1 LVYPL
6 RNAGSKMPSLRS
18 IRATTRAAGLCA
30 LCAVVAC
37 SLSGCAT
44 HRLLKKNT
52 VAVNATLSDIYYEQV
67 LNNVARFEANPASMP
82 SFAMVTAGTVNIQD
96 QNSAG
101 ISPTYSPTLTRA
113 MQGGGALP
121 ILSLLF
127 QTNTSRSVTENW
139 STTPV
144 TDSDNIRRMRCAFEL
159 LVGSEESDCDKC
171 KARLEGFFLGG
182 TESFDC
188 ALPRGWYHVG
198 CKHDV
203 PDNACHVGRY
213 CDTYVWVT
221 PDGMDGLSRFT
232 ITVMDIATG
241 EIHAPQR
248 SVVRKYKGEPEP
260 ENLETTEV
268 TATEID
274 VDALKKQT
282 DFHLDRTRLDAPS
295 FNRGLFFVPR

>member
-1 LVYPL
+1 M
-6 RNAGSKMPSLRS
+6 RSLRF
-18 IRATTRAAGLCA
+18 IRAKTRTVAITAV
-30 LCAVVAC
+30 CAVVAG

-44 HRLLKKNT
+44 HRVLRKDT
-52 VAVNATLSDIYYEQV
+52 VAVNATLADIYYEQV
-67 LNNVARFEANPASMP
+67 LNNVARFEANPDSIP
-82 SFAMVTAGTVNIQD
+82 SFAMVTAGTVNIAD
-96 QNSAG
+96 QVGAG
-101 ISPTYSPTLTRA
+101 FNPTYSPTLTRA

-127 QTNTSRSVTENW
+127 NTSANRSVTENW

-144 TDSDNIRRMRCAFEL
+144 TDSDNIRRMRCAFQL
-159 LVGSEESDCDKC
+159 LVGHEESDCDKC

-188 ALPRGWYHVG
+188 ALPRDWYQFG
-198 CKHDV
+198 CKDDV
-203 PDNACHVGRY
+203 PDNACYVAHY
-213 CDTYVWVT
+213 CDLYVWVT
-221 PDGMDGLSRFT
+221 PDGLDGLSRFT
-232 ITVMDIATG
+232 ITIMDIATG

-248 SVVRKYKGEPEP
+248 SVVRKYKGEPKP

-274 VDALKKQT
+274 LEALEKKT
-282 DFHLDRTRLDAPS
+282 DFHLDRTRLESPS

>member
-1 LVYPL
+1 MQ
-6 RNAGSKMPSLRS
+6 ALRS
-18 IRATTRAAGLCA
+18 IRRTTRWALPCA
-30 LCAVVAC
+30 LCAVVIG
-37 SLSGCAT
+37 SFSGCAT
-44 HRLLKKNT
+44 HRVLRKNT

-67 LNNVARFEANPASMP
+67 LNNVARFESNPASMP
-82 SFAMVTAGTVNIQD
+82 SFAMVTAGTVNIAD
-96 QNSAG
+96 QTGAG
-101 ISPTYSPTLTRA
+101 ISPMYSPTLTRA

-127 QTNTSRSVTENW
+127 NTSASRSVTENW

-144 TDSDNIRRMRCAFEL
+144 TDSDNIRRMRCAFQL
-159 LVGSEESDCDKC
+159 LVGSETSECDRC

-188 ALPRGWYHVG
+188 ALPRDWYQVG
-198 CKHDV
+198 CKGEV
-203 PDNACHVGRY
+203 PDNACYVAHY
-213 CDTYVWVT
+213 CDLYVWVT
-221 PDGMDGLSRFT
+221 ADGLDGLSRFT
-232 ITVMDIATG
+232 ITIMDIATG

-248 SVVRKYKGEPEP
+248 SVVRKYKGEPNP
-260 ENLETTEV
+260 ENLESTEV

-274 VDALKKQT
+274 LEALKKEA